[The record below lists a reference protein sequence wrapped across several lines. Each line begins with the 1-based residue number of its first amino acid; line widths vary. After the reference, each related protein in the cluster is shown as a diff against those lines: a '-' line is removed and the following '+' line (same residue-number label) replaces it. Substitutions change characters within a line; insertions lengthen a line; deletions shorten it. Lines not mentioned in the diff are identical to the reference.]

1 MSTRQRETLFRR
13 LTKLFKSGP
22 VVKRKVKQQDTRQAG
37 PDPDKSSAVLT
48 FQKSYSPIYNTIVSN
63 AFNLSERLARYQ
75 DFNSMELTPEI
86 SKALDLYADESVA
99 QDDVGR
105 TLHIYSDNPKVK
117 GLLEELFY
125 DTLNVEFN
133 LRPWVRNLVKYGDLF
148 LFNDVHPRFG
158 LINVIPIPVNEL
170 EREEGFDREGPTAVR
185 FRWTTMNNNLLENW
199 QVTHIRLMSN
209 DMFLPYGTSMIESA
223 RKIWRQLMLI
233 EDAMLV
239 YRVVRAPERRVFY
252 IDVGNTPNDEV
263 PNLMEQAR
271 MKLRT
276 SQVIDQSTSRVDVR
290 YNPLPIASYTPV
302 PLLDGTT
309 VTIENI
315 ARRMKEEPTWTPWV
329 YSVQDGTK
337 KIVPGKVVW
346 CDKNYTAKQLVRVWL
361 DDGSHIDT
369 AAEHPYVMR
378 DGSSKR
384 ADELVAGDS
393 LMSAYRD
400 VNNRGY
406 ERIVEPSGELTSTH
420 VMVAR
425 DVLSEQWNS
434 TEERVVHHRHPERG
448 PSNKRDNR
456 PENLEVMNFWEHR
469 KMHAEHCELTLNRP
483 ELLAARREVRIAY
496 NKSPAKRLRTAAQ
509 NRKFGK
515 AKRMCE
521 LYNGTELHASHNA
534 ARRDAQLLSWAND
547 KTGRSEKM
555 HWIIPN
561 EVVSFVFEIVK
572 RDPKIGREELT
583 AALRRDPHV
592 MEILREANTS
602 NKRNTD
608 KFHVNA
614 IISKF
619 VRMGCIDKS
628 AYGDFKKFA
637 TDNTAPVN
645 HQVVR
650 TEIVE
655 GESDVY
661 CMTVV
666 GSNGEDDRHN
676 FAVNGLDEVNGSN
689 QLKSLTFVLNSV
701 DEDYFIPRRGAEGG
715 TKIETLAGGQN
726 TAAVE
731 DVQYIQ
737 RKLFAALGIPKAY
750 LGYDEMLSSK
760 ATLAQEDIRFS
771 RTVNM
776 IQRTLI
782 SELNKMAIIHLAAH
796 GFDGEDLLNFR
807 LHLSNPSTVA
817 QQQKLELYRTK
828 FEIAAAGQQV
838 ENLVDMEFL
847 RKKILGLTDEEIDE
861 IKSGQLTDAEFLA
874 GVEAG
879 GEGGGGGGLG
889 GGGGGGGGG
898 GPFGDEDAP
907 DEEGADAEDEPEKE
921 EGDDVEPGVELI
933 RSGDDDSGSG
943 KPLKISI
950 VDPSAPLKTKATVL
964 GAALTKR
971 RRKKHHGNEIEQRP
985 DFLRMTSMKGHRDD
999 DPFDMSWI
1007 KTSTRNPLGEALAP
1021 TLSWNMSSMIDRMAK
1036 KIGIRRGYVT
1046 SPVPANILSEGTDN
1060 PEDVEI
1066 DINIDGEEQDD
1077 SYDGDT

>member
-75 DFNSMELTPEI
+75 DFNSMEMCLMGDTQIAIPGGFKTIAELAQECTDDPDKEFVVYAYDHNKSAIVPALAKQARQTCVEEAWEVTFDNGKKISGTGNHRLLKRDGTFCEIQNLRPGDAMMPFNRVDLRENTKFGGYRWIYTIAKDKTRKGCKTGWTSEHRLIASWMLGRDLENDEVVHHRNFVRHDNRPENLQVMKASDHTELHRSLGTYSGKKCWAPENSEWIERFKKNHSKFMAENNPATRHDITFGRVLEVSEKYGFDLNSVCRALDCSGASITTCLQTKGYNSWYTFVHAYTPKADTFLGANNGRYRHDITIDAIYSKYKDGQSLRSLCKELKTGQPTLRSRLCAAGYTSFADFKRRYKNCKVVSVVKTGNVVPMFDLTVDGYKNFATDSVISHNTPEI

-170 EREEGFDREGPTAVR
+170 EREEGFDREDPTAVR

-290 YNPLPIASYTPV
+290 YNPL
-302 PLLDGTT
+302 
-309 VTIENI
+309 
-315 ARRMKEEPTWTPWV
+315 
-329 YSVQDGTK
+329 
-337 KIVPGKVVW
+337 
-346 CDKNYTAKQLVRVWL
+346 
-361 DDGSHIDT
+361 
-369 AAEHPYVMR
+369 
-378 DGSSKR
+378 
-384 ADELVAGDS
+384 
-393 LMSAYRD
+393 
-400 VNNRGY
+400 
-406 ERIVEPSGELTSTH
+406 
-420 VMVAR
+420 
-425 DVLSEQWNS
+425 
-434 TEERVVHHRHPERG
+434 
-448 PSNKRDNR
+448 
-456 PENLEVMNFWEHR
+456 
-469 KMHAEHCELTLNRP
+469 
-483 ELLAARREVRIAY
+483 
-496 NKSPAKRLRTAAQ
+496 
-509 NRKFGK
+509 
-515 AKRMCE
+515 
-521 LYNGTELHASHNA
+521 
-534 ARRDAQLLSWAND
+534 
-547 KTGRSEKM
+547 
-555 HWIIPN
+555 
-561 EVVSFVFEIVK
+561 
-572 RDPKIGREELT
+572 
-583 AALRRDPHV
+583 
-592 MEILREANTS
+592 
-602 NKRNTD
+602 
-608 KFHVNA
+608 
-614 IISKF
+614 
-619 VRMGCIDKS
+619 
-628 AYGDFKKFA
+628 
-637 TDNTAPVN
+637 
-645 HQVVR
+645 
-650 TEIVE
+650 
-655 GESDVY
+655 
-661 CMTVV
+661 
-666 GSNGEDDRHN
+666 
-676 FAVNGLDEVNGSN
+676 
-689 QLKSLTFVLNSV
+689 SV

-838 ENLVDMEFL
+838 ENLVDMQFL

-907 DEEGADAEDEPEKE
+907 DEEGADTEDEPEKE

-950 VDPSAPLKTKATVL
+950 ADPSAPLKTKATVL

-1007 KTSTRNPLGEALAP
+1007 KTSARNPLGEGLAP
-1021 TLSWNMSSMIDRMAK
+1021 TLSWNLSSMIDRMAK
-1036 KIGIRRGYVT
+1036 KIGIRRGYT
-1046 SPVPANILSEGTDN
+1046 ASPVPANILSEGV
-1060 PEDVEI
+1060 EDVEI